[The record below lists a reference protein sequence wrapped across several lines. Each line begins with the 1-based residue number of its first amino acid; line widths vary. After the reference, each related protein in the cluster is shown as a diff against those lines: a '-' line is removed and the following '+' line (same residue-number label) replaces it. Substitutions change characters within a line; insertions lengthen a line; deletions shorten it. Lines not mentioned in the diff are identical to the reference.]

1 MLKKVSM
8 LALLCAVTVGSA
20 YSSRGLE
27 DREASLM
34 PIFTVESF
42 ADSKVFAQDSKWS
55 ANDILNNLTR
65 YGDIIGFASSL
76 SIETG
81 LLNKLKG
88 NVTLSSDSLFS
99 FEEEAKYK
107 AVKKLLE
114 AFPEFE
120 KEKGKRCTVDH
131 FIEAG
136 QSFGGSDKGANELFT
151 LYRNWKALGADLV
164 LKPLEAS
171 YIAKSKELLSDENNR
186 HSELMNPVFAAKNL
200 STKEVIDFTQNN
212 SFEEVFKKFEDV
224 SSTKSKISEAVS
236 SINDVNSLN
245 SADDLGNAITTFR
258 KEYIKAIDP
267 FVFIKT
273 DYTQYNKWAVN
284 FGEQLVNYLDQNT
297 NNRYKKIKDLKRS
310 LETHKDNHAG
320 LVAFLDNLLNKY
332 LCGQGEVFVKTTK
345 EAQEI
350 IFNKEHKMRLEQE
363 NQKKR

>member
-20 YSSRGLE
+20 YSSRGEEEREENSIPKLQFNQFE
-27 DREASLM
+27 DSI
-34 PIFTVESF
+34 IFSP
-42 ADSKVFAQDSKWS
+42 DSEYC
-55 ANDILNNLTR
+55 ANEILNNLTEAR
-65 YGDIIGFASSL
+65 DIIGFASSL
-76 SIETG
+76 SIQEG
-81 LLNKLKG
+81 SLNALKKK
-88 NVTLSSDSLFS
+88 VTTDSLFS

-107 AVKKLLE
+107 AIKKLLE

-120 KEKGKRCTVDH
+120 NSKGRRCTAED
-131 FIEAG
+131 FIEVG
-136 QSFGGSDKGANELFT
+136 QNFGNSGKGANELFK
-151 LYRNWKALGADLV
+151 LYRNWKVLGTDLV
-164 LKPLEAS
+164 LKPLEAA
-171 YIAKSKELLSDENNR
+171 YIAKSKELLSDANNR

-224 SSTKSKISEAVS
+224 SNTKSKISEAVS

-245 SADDLGNAITTFR
+245 SADDLGKAITTFR
-258 KEYIKAIDP
+258 TEYIKAIDS
-267 FVFIKT
+267 FDFIKT
-273 DYTQYNKWAVN
+273 DYIQYNQWAVN
-284 FGEQLVNYLDQNT
+284 FGKKLVNHLNENPD
-297 NNRYKKIKDLKRS
+297 NRYNRIKNLKS
-310 LETHKDNHAG
+310 LLQTRKDTHAG
-320 LVAFLDNLLNKY
+320 LVEFLDNVLNKY